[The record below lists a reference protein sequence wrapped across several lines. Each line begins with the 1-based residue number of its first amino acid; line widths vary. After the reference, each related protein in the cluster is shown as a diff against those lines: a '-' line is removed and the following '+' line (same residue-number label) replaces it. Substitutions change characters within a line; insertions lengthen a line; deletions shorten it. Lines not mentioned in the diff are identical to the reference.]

1 MSLFTKAHPKKW
13 APVFGGGCAP
23 GMKAHPKKWA
33 PVFGTGCARP
43 LNIADRAQVRP
54 GEPSP
59 PSRRPLAVSGKKT
72 GGDDELIY

>member
-1 MSLFTKAHPKKW
+1 MSLSTKAHSENDW
-13 APVFGGGCAP
+13 V
-23 GMKAHPKKWA
+23 
-33 PVFGTGCARP
+33 VSRS
-43 LNIADRAQVRP
+43 IADRAQARP